1 MRYKISNVLWG
12 IFWIAIGLGIAG
24 NVLHLWDFNFFFDG
38 WWTFL
43 IIIPS
48 FISVVQY
55 GFGGSSTIWLIVG
68 VFLFLANRDIIDMAL
83 VRKLMIPIILIVIGI
98 HMVIKNLFYTS
109 KYKRIM
115 EDSKNYKEY
124 TATFSGR
131 RIVLPPEPF
140 SGAEL
145 NAIFGGLDLDLRD
158 AVINEDIIINV
169 SAIFGS
175 INIFVPDHVR
185 VKSSSTSI
193 FGGVS
198 NKRYRN
204 IKEGPTI
211 FINGT
216 CMFGGVDVK

>member
-24 NVLHLWDFNFFFDG
+24 NVLNLWHFNFFFDG

-48 FISVVQY
+48 IISVVQY
-55 GFGGSSTIWLIVG
+55 GFGNSSTIWLIIG
-68 VFLFLANRDIIDMAL
+68 VFLLLASRGLIDMEL

-98 HMVIKNLFYTS
+98 HMVIKNLFITT
-109 KYKRIM
+109 KYKNIRN
-115 EDSKNYKEY
+115 DNKVYTDY
-124 TATFSGR
+124 TATFSSR
-131 RIVLPPEPF
+131 RVVLPPEVF
-140 SGAEL
+140 TGAEL
-145 NAIFGGLDLDLRD
+145 NAIFGGIDLDCRD
-158 AVINEDIIINV
+158 AVIQEDIIINV
-169 SAIFGS
+169 SAIFGG
-175 INIFVPDHVR
+175 INIFVPDNVR

-204 IKEGPTI
+204 IKEGPI
-211 FINGT
+211 IYISGT
-216 CMFGGVDVK
+216 CMFGGVEIK